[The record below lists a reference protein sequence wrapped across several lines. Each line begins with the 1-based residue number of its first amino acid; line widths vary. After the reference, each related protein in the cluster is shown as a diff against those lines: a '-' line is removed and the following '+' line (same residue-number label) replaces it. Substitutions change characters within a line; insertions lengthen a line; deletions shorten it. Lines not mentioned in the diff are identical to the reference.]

1 MTIFA
6 DVHLVGAKGRKIYA
20 SPKLIC
26 RASSCFIGIRIDS
39 CVSVLLSN
47 LWYKLAD
54 YCCGTV
60 LRLQVPWTA
69 WALLTV
75 TFTCNEGA

>member
-6 DVHLVGAKGRKIYA
+6 DVCLVGAKGRKIYA

-39 CVSVLLSN
+39 CVIV
-47 LWYKLAD
+47 KFMVE
-54 YCCGTV
+54 TV
-60 LRLQVPWTA
+60 LT
-69 WALLTV
+69 TV
-75 TFTCNEGA
+75 VEQF